1 MTLDARARRWTHE
14 PPAWRAEA
22 RALVVTTAPKT
33 DFWRHTHYGFVRDDG
48 HAWLEERRGGFV
60 ATVKVTGA
68 YVAQY
73 DQAGLMVRLDTEHWL
88 KCGVEFVDGVQQA
101 SVVVT
106 RGHSDWSVLPL
117 AGAPSAVWF
126 RVARHDDA
134 VAVWYSPDGADFTL
148 LRLAHLPDRGVAE
161 LGPMCASPDGDGFT
175 ARFDEYDV
183 RATEQPIA
191 LHPPA

>member
-1 MTLDARARRWTHE
+1 VGAVEWLNE
-14 PPAWRAEA
+14 PPAWKIKDEA
-22 RALVVTTAPKT
+22 LMVTAGPRT
-33 DFWRHTHYGFVRDDG
+33 DFWRTTHYGFVRDNG
-48 HAWLEERRGGFV
+48 HLWFESWEGDFITG
-60 ATVKVTGA
+60 VKVTGA
-68 YVAQY
+68 YRDRY
-73 DQAGLMVRLDTEHWL
+73 DQAGLMVRLDEWTWL